1 LGYIDLYL
9 IDSPYGGRDARK
21 GSWRAMVEAKNE
33 GKTHSM
39 GVSNCG
45 VHDLEETEAYIAE
58 LEVEFRKGNGGEIR
72 VGQWELHPWLARP
85 GRVDWCREWDVV
97 IEVYCPL
104 ILEQRFDGPI
114 LQPMIKKYNKG
125 AAQILLRWSL
135 QRQVGLCA

>member
-1 LGYIDLYL
+1 
-9 IDSPYGGRDARK
+9 
-21 GSWRAMVEAKNE
+21 
-33 GKTHSM
+33 M

-45 VHDLEETEAYIAE
+45 VHDLE

-125 AAQILLRWSL
+125 AAQNSIKMEFAKVSRTLCMSISLGLTLDISGLRTTARKRDHL
-135 QRQVGLCA
+135 KDRV